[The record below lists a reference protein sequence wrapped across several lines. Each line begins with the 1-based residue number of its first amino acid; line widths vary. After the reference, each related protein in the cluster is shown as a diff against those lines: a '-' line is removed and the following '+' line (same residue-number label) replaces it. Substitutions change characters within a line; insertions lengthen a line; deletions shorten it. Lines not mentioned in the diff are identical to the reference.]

1 MRCGPDPLTA
11 HTDQREATMA
21 YTDDPRAKFTAHSK
35 PLTKVHKSNAAP
47 DERAELLAKAASCG
61 DPTLLRGYQQR
72 LRDLPESGPTLPTDA
87 AASVAAMVDVLAARG
102 NATQSRELAAGYFG
116 RARSLRQWLDHGR

>member
-1 MRCGPDPLTA
+1 MV
-11 HTDQREATMA
+11 
-21 YTDDPRAKFTAHSK
+21 YTDDPAARFAAHSK

-47 DERAELLAKAASCG
+47 DERAELLAKAAACG
-61 DPTLLRGYQQR
+61 DPTLLRGYQER
-72 LRDLPESGPTLPTDA
+72 IRELPEPGPKLPTDA